1 MTPVDIAVIVVS
13 WNTRVLTEQAVRSLK
28 DDLASTSL
36 ASRII
41 VVDNASSDG
50 SGPALKAAFPEIDV
64 IMSDE
69 NLGFVRANNLALRN
83 LGFDQ
88 SGVDP
93 ASLPRAV
100 YLLNPDTITLQGAT
114 EMLFRALFADSDV
127 GLTGAALVYGDD
139 SFQHSAFAFPGLR
152 QLWSEFFFVPARWRE
167 GWFNGRYSR
176 QSYAS
181 SKPFDVDFVL
191 GATMMLRREAIL
203 DTGVLDERFFM
214 YCEEIDWAWRL
225 HRAGWR
231 VQCVPAAH
239 VVHLA
244 GQATGQIRAE
254 SVRRLWRSRLLLVEK
269 YYPGWK
275 RLAARWIIRTG
286 MQRLAR
292 RARRIPDASP
302 ELAAA
307 YREVAEWA

>member
-1 MTPVDIAVIVVS
+1 
-13 WNTRVLTEQAVRSLK
+13 
-28 DDLASTSL
+28 
-36 ASRII
+36 
-41 VVDNASSDG
+41 
-50 SGPALKAAFPEIDV
+50 
-64 IMSDE
+64 
-69 NLGFVRANNLALRN
+69 
-83 LGFDQ
+83 
-88 SGVDP
+88 
-93 ASLPRAV
+93 
-100 YLLNPDTITLQGAT
+100 
-114 EMLFRALFADSDV
+114 
-127 GLTGAALVYGDD
+127 
-139 SFQHSAFAFPGLR
+139 
-152 QLWSEFFFVPARWRE
+152 
-167 GWFNGRYSR
+167 
-176 QSYAS
+176 
-181 SKPFDVDFVL
+181 
-191 GATMMLRREAIL
+191 
-203 DTGVLDERFFM
+203 M